1 MVVWVFAGGGHTE
14 LKGLNIF
21 LEQNFSEHSFKRCTP
36 MKQKRGPK
44 PGKEQKAKALGKTG
58 KDLASQISH
67 FLPIALQN
75 DICDLVL
82 VIDDLDCRDEIDSTD
97 IFNEAIDAIHE
108 AKDINRFI
116 AFAAPEIE
124 SWLIADWQ
132 DTFAVDH
139 RFRSFHEGLR
149 HRLSTAYNVLFDNPE
164 FFSELNPDTNAC
176 RGKLSEIIIEA
187 VQAESE
193 ERRIALPHFSKKEH
207 SPELLMIAKAQVIQQ
222 KCPIFAK
229 VYHCLTD
236 TGE

>member
-1 MVVWVFAGGGHTE
+1 
-14 LKGLNIF
+14 
-21 LEQNFSEHSFKRCTP
+21 

-67 FLPIALQN
+67 FLPVALQD

-82 VIDDLDCRDEIDSTD
+82 VLDDLDCHDEINSTD
-97 IFNEAIDAIHE
+97 FFNEAIDATPGAE
-108 AKDINRFI
+108 DINRFI
-116 AFAAPEIE
+116 VFAAPEIE

-132 DTFAVDH
+132 NTFAVDY
-139 RFRSFHEGLR
+139 RFRSFHAGLR
-149 HRLSTAYNVLFDNPE
+149 HRLSTSHNISFNNPE
-164 FFSELNPDTNAC
+164 SFSEFNPDTDAC
-176 RGKLSEIIIEA
+176 REKISEIIIDA

-193 ERRIALPHFSKKEH
+193 ECGIALPHFSKREH

-229 VYHCLTD
+229 FYHFLTD